1 MIQPNWKETMSKL
14 SIAKRLL
21 LAGAIG
27 FVFSVP
33 AQAQLESALSIARSS
48 TAASAAS
55 QDRVAAAD
63 DAADT
68 AVREYRAVQQQIDNI
83 RLFVDQQNIFLASQ
97 KSEIESLNNQL
108 GTVEQ
113 IKQGMV
119 PMMLKMT
126 IALEDSIKSD
136 VPFLLEDRLARV
148 ERVKAALSNPDVSP
162 AEQYRIVL
170 NAFKI
175 EVSYGQGLDSYEGA
189 HPKRAGNVVNFL
201 RYGRSAFVYM
211 TKDESEIARYDIA
224 KGDWEELGGDQALAM
239 RKAIRVAK
247 GEAAPEIVYAPVVK

>member
-1 MIQPNWKETMSKL
+1 MSKL

-27 FVFSVP
+27 VVFAVP

-55 QDRVAAAD
+55 QERVAAAD
-63 DAADT
+63 DAADN

-83 RLFVDQQNIFLASQ
+83 RLFVDRQNIFLASQ
-97 KSEIESLNNQL
+97 KAEIESLNRQL

-113 IKQGMV
+113 IKRGMV

-126 IALEDSIKSD
+126 VELEKSIEDD
-136 VPFLLEDRLARV
+136 VPFRMEERLDRL

-189 HPKRAGNVVNFL
+189 HPKRPGNIVNFL
-201 RYGRSAFVYM
+201 RFGRAAFVYM
-211 TKDESEIARYDIA
+211 SKDESEIARYDVE
-224 KGDWEELGGDQALAM
+224 KGEWEELGGGQALAM
-239 RKAIRVAK
+239 RQAIRIANN
-247 GEAAPEIVYAPVVK
+247 EAAPAIVFAPVVK